1 MDFRALHIVTVLFDV
16 VFFWVD
22 DFVVSAVAKNIECD
36 GFAAVTA
43 VIDFMYYLFILFRHL
58 PSFLL
63 LFLFL
68 LLLFQ
73 IWNSYFL
80 QLIKKQTLLIKF
92 PLGIWWF
99 FAAGPFSY
107 IFKVFMKKTDF
118 TILNSC
124 LLLLFQNFPTLNWF
138 SDLTWKSDTSHDFL
152 E

>member
-1 MDFRALHIVTVLFDV
+1 MDFRALHIVTVLFDVVFFWVDDFVVSAVAKNIECDGFLDFRALHIVTVLFDV

-36 GFAAVTA
+36 GFAAATA

-73 IWNSYFL
+73 I
-80 QLIKKQTLLIKF
+80 
-92 PLGIWWF
+92 
-99 FAAGPFSY
+99 
-107 IFKVFMKKTDF
+107 
-118 TILNSC
+118 
-124 LLLLFQNFPTLNWF
+124 
-138 SDLTWKSDTSHDFL
+138 
-152 E
+152 